1 MLEGKMVKIRF
12 RRYFADQKQW
22 IFVGKVVEFTENW
35 VMVNGKGIVIFKG
48 RKEPVDIDQK
58 PRTLVIPRENI
69 AHVRILPS
77 NFDLGNIKT
86 DIRGMR
92 LYVKVPGAPD
102 TSIGE

>member
-35 VMVNGKGIVIFKG
+35 VTVNGKGIVVFKG
-48 RKEPVDIDQK
+48 RKEPVDIDQE
-58 PRTLVIPRENI
+58 PRMLMIPRENI
-69 AHVRILPS
+69 AHIRLLPPD
-77 NFDLGNIKT
+77 FDLTNIRV
-86 DIRGMR
+86 DIRNMR
-92 LYVKVPGAPD
+92 MYVKVPGAPD